1 MTRFEFPYQAVL
13 DVRQAEERRQQQ
25 VVGGMMQRQQVLEI
39 ELRQRQQFLDVNRH
53 RSRDALLGTVDID
66 GLRQHAGLAVQAM
79 RRADV
84 IVLELADL
92 HRRLVEARSVLVDL
106 MRQRRSVEQLRERMR
121 ERWKLGMKRAEDRA
135 EDDAAVVRVAWEE
148 CVA

>member
-1 MTRFEFPYQAVL
+1 MTRFDFPYQAVL
-13 DVRQAEERRQQQ
+13 DVRRAEERRQQQ
-25 VVGGMMQRQQVLEI
+25 AVGALRQRQQELEQ
-39 ELRQRQQFLDVNRH
+39 ELRQRQQLLEVNRH

-92 HRRLVEARSVLVDL
+92 HRRLVEARAVLVDL
-106 MRQRRSVEQLRERMR
+106 MRQRRSVEQLRDRLHA
-121 ERWKLGMKRAEDRA
+121 RWLLDLKRSEDRA

>member
-1 MTRFEFPYQAVL
+1 MTRFKFPYVAVL
-13 DVRQAEERRQQQ
+13 DVRRAEERRQQQ
-25 VVGGMMQRQQVLEI
+25 VVGELLQRQQGLQD
-39 ELRQRQQFLDVNRH
+39 ELRRRQQFLDANRH
-53 RSRDALLGTVDID
+53 RSRDALTGLVDID

-79 RRADV
+79 RRADA

-92 HRRLVEARSVLVDL
+92 HRRVLEARTVLVDR
-106 MRQRRSVEQLRERMR
+106 MRQRRAVERLRDRMFD
-121 ERWKLGMKRAEDRA
+121 RWKRDMNRAQDRI